1 MKSNI
6 SWSLTASEDVKITL
20 GPAGSFWLQHGY
32 GMHRGGLPEACESA
46 IELDGHS
53 KTRHITLGCGGAYV
67 HLREDG
73 FRWNLRGN
81 YADLD
86 KLLDDVEL
94 GSIEVR
100 DSNMSQSN
108 VVSGSA
114 KANLNNTDSG
124 A

>member
-1 MKSNI
+1 
-6 SWSLTASEDVKITL
+6 
-20 GPAGSFWLQHGY
+20 
-32 GMHRGGLPEACESA
+32 MHRGGLPEACESA